1 MEKFS
6 ILLVDDVSENI
17 YSLKMMIEDSFDVNI
32 FSALS
37 AQDGMEILMKENI
50 DLILTDVQMPEIDG
64 FEFVEYLKNIEKTK
78 NIPVIFITGIYDKDE
93 YKTKGYN
100 LGAVEYITKPIH
112 DVLLNSKLKVYIDI
126 FERRKQ
132 DEQQIAEKEKV
143 LIHQ

>member
-1 MEKFS
+1 MEKFN

-37 AQDGMEILMKENI
+37 AQEGMEILMKENI

-78 NIPVIFITGIYDKDE
+78 NI
-93 YKTKGYN
+93 
-100 LGAVEYITKPIH
+100 
-112 DVLLNSKLKVYIDI
+112 
-126 FERRKQ
+126 
-132 DEQQIAEKEKV
+132 QIGRAHV
-143 LIHQ
+143 